1 MSESPAL
8 PGFCRDC
15 LAAVAEAERRCHSCG
30 GPRLVRHRELH
41 DLAIAHIDCDA
52 FYAAVEKR
60 DNPQLRDK
68 PVIVGGGTRGVVSAC
83 CYVAR
88 IKGVRSA
95 MPMFKARALCPE
107 AIVIKPDMVKY
118 AAVGSEVRALMQELT
133 PLVEP
138 LSIDEAF
145 LDLSGTERLH
155 GMSPALSLA
164 KLIGAIETKIGITAS
179 AGLSYN
185 KYLAKVASDLEKPRG
200 FSVIG
205 RAEARKFLASRPVSL
220 IWGVGHAFQEQLAR
234 DGISRIGQL
243 QAIDKI
249 ELMKRYGSMGA
260 RLYHL
265 ARGEDARR
273 VSPDDETKS
282 IGAETTFNS
291 DIAAYA
297 ELERIL
303 WRLSEK
309 VSRRAKSAGLAGQT
323 VTLKLKTADFRT
335 RTRNTT
341 LAEPTLMANRI
352 FEAATPLLRREA
364 GGTAFRLIGVSLSHL
379 ADAVAE
385 TGVETLDARVAAR
398 TKAEIAM
405 DRLRD
410 KFGRAA
416 IERGIV
422 MGGGG
427 ED

>member
-1 MSESPAL
+1 MHESHTL

-15 LAAVAEAERRCHSCG
+15 LAAVAEADRRCQACG
-30 GPRLVRHRELH
+30 GPRLARHRELH

-60 DNPQLRDK
+60 DNPELKDK
-68 PVIVGGGTRGVVSAC
+68 PVIVGGGTRGVVSTC

-107 AIVIKPDMVKY
+107 AIVIKPDMGKY
-118 AAVGSEVRALMQELT
+118 AAVGREVRELMLELT

-145 LDLSGTERLH
+145 LDLSGTARLH

-164 KLIGAIETKIGITAS
+164 KLIKTVETKIGITAS
-179 AGLSYN
+179 AGLSFN

-205 RAEARKFLASRPVSL
+205 RAEAKDFLAPKPVSL
-220 IWGVGHAFQEQLAR
+220 IWGVGRAFQEQLAR

-243 QAIDKI
+243 QAMDKF

-265 ARGEDARR
+265 ARGEDSRR

-291 DIAAYA
+291 DIGAYA

-303 WRLSEK
+303 WRLAEK
-309 VSRRAKSAGLAGQT
+309 VSRRAKSAGLAGHT

-364 GGTAFRLIGVSLSHL
+364 DGTAFRLIGVAISHL
-379 ADAVAE
+379 AEAAAE
-385 TGVETLDARVAAR
+385 TQTLDARVAAR
-398 TKAEIAM
+398 TKAEMAM

-422 MGGGG
+422 LGG
-427 ED
+427 DADD

>member
-1 MSESPAL
+1 MDDSPAL

-15 LAAVAEAERRCHSCG
+15 LAAVAEAERRCHACG
-30 GPRLVRHRELH
+30 SPRLARHRELH
-41 DLAIAHIDCDA
+41 GLAIAHIDCDA
-52 FYAAVEKR
+52 FYATIEKR
-60 DNPQLRDK
+60 DNPDLADK
-68 PVIVGGGTRGVVSAC
+68 PVIVGGGTRGVVSTC

-95 MPMFKARALCPE
+95 MPMYKARALCPE
-107 AIVIKPDMVKY
+107 AIVIKPDMAKY
-118 AAVGSEVRALMQELT
+118 AAAGREVRALMLELT

-145 LDLSGTERLH
+145 LDLSGTARLH

-164 KLIGAIETKIGITAS
+164 RLVKTIETKIGITAS
-179 AGLSYN
+179 AGLSFN

-205 RAEARKFLASRPVSL
+205 RAEAKDFLAPRPVSL
-220 IWGVGHAFQEQLAR
+220 IWGVGRAFQEQLSR
-234 DGISRIGQL
+234 DGIARIAQL
-243 QAIDKI
+243 QVIDKI

-265 ARGEDARR
+265 ARGEDSRR
-273 VSPDDETKS
+273 VSSGDETKS

-291 DIAAYA
+291 DIAVYA

-309 VSRRAKSAGLAGQT
+309 VSRRAKSAGLAGRT

-341 LAEPTLMANRI
+341 LAGPTLMANRI
-352 FEAATPLLRREA
+352 FEAAAPLLRREVD
-364 GGTAFRLIGVSLSHL
+364 GTAFRLIGVAISHL
-379 ADAVAE
+379 AEAAAE
-385 TGVETLDARVAAR
+385 TQTLDARVAAR

-405 DRLRD
+405 DRLRG
-410 KFGRAA
+410 KFGRTA

-422 MGGGG
+422 LGGDDG
-427 ED
+427 D